1 MDMNQA
7 EVHPAVPVNP
17 LDQMANV
24 LAALTAA
31 QQQTHQQ
38 IAALLQVQQQQ
49 QAAAVVMPQPP
60 AAVQVP
66 APAAAQA
73 QLNKNVKLTAY
84 HGERDA
90 ANLDAWVFQM
100 EEYFNSMSTPVS
112 EAEKIR
118 FAGINLKGQAAL
130 WWLDVGKSAQRPA
143 TWNAFV
149 AALQHMFTPLNRAK
163 IARDQL
169 ANARQGDREPVARY
183 TAFMR
188 RLILSIPTMAEDEKL
203 DRYIRG
209 LSPAIREKVFE
220 QEPTTF
226 EQAAQ
231 LAAKYELLL
240 KGKGRGVFSTT
251 RREYYSA
258 SDGNRSHAP
267 MEIDAMESSKKGHD
281 DKPPTKNGER
291 RPVIC
296 FNCGKEG
303 HMIRDCPEPK
313 HPRRFNYQRGANH
326 PKGRW
331 RRQGYRRQ

>member
-1 MDMNQA
+1 MDVNPPEA
-7 EVHPAVPVNP
+7 PIVVPVNP
-17 LDQMANV
+17 LEQMANV

-38 IAALLQVQQQQ
+38 ITALLQVQQQHA
-49 QAAAVVMPQPP
+49 AAAVIPP
-60 AAVQVP
+60 TPAVVQAAVPVP
-66 APAAAQA
+66 TPAAAQA

-100 EEYFNSMSTPVS
+100 EEYFSSMGTLVS
-112 EAEKIR
+112 DAEKIR

-130 WWLDVGKSAQRPA
+130 WWLDVGKSPQRPT
-143 TWNAFV
+143 TWDAFV
-149 AALQHMFTPLNRAK
+149 SALQHMFTPLNRAK

-169 ANARQGDREPVARY
+169 ANARQRDREPVAQY

-188 RLILSIPTMAEDEKL
+188 RLILSIPTMAEDEKV

-209 LSPAIREKVFE
+209 LSQAIREKVFE
-220 QEPTTF
+220 QEPATF

-240 KGKGRGVFSTT
+240 RGKGRGAFSMT
-251 RREYYSA
+251 RREYSTTG
-258 SDGNRSHAP
+258 DGHKSHAP
-267 MEIDAMESSKKGHD
+267 MEIDAMESNKKSNND
-281 DKPPTKNGER
+281 RSVPPKKPNENR
-291 RPVIC
+291 VVVC

-303 HMIRDCPEPK
+303 HVIRECPEPK
-313 HPRRFNYQRGANH
+313 HPRRFYP
-326 PKGRW
+326 PKGMG
-331 RRQGYRRQ
+331 RRQGYRRR